1 VNSKKGGNMK
11 SLKYKLGLNLFSKR
25 AKRKI
30 KNFKTSIAP
39 SKIYYLWEKQNLMKI
54 EMFSIE

>member
-1 VNSKKGGNMK
+1 MK